1 MKAKEKEGKENMKE
15 KDEEEEAG
23 TTASKEK
30 LNSKRRNELKR
41 IEERFKKNQ

>member
-1 MKAKEKEGKENMKE
+1 MKIEEVPAE
-15 KDEEEEAG
+15 DEEEEAG